1 MCPLN
6 SIMYKQFAFQPAE
19 FSSYLRARMSERME
33 DLNDHWNR
41 ARNSVEHD
49 SKSSNF
55 NVVQTFITQVSDVYF
70 DFYPEPFV
78 LPKEDSEK
86 YLQMRLRQIPI
97 NMFEYIFQQ
106 ANFEDRPLMWHTYLY
121 LTDTRH
127 ARVRNYFR
135 KDEYDVPVEDNVA
148 KNEIKKDHQKW
159 LYADKS
165 LMRNRGK
172 KEADSKWENY
182 LPKDAKVSLNQKES
196 PAKESIKESTRR
208 LNEIRANLYEEMA
221 FAHWVDKRIEYIK
234 TDKYFKTDKY
244 WVARKFNKHLYRG
257 TDFVQEAVQKY
268 NDFDK
273 NVLKED
279 VLQVAKMSK
288 GDRTLF
294 YEFVRDHRQTE
305 RLEKQRIEHKIL
317 PPVETDPSSFKKESK
332 QHFPG
337 TFLYNAVRGKFNYS
351 FDDAFQGKS
360 GIYADMK
367 KTDDVMWT
375 FLNINNQ
382 PNSKIFSKK
391 TIGKYQAAVDKA
403 WSSKKSTV
411 EVERWTI
418 KNKGYATFP
427 LAATL
432 NNLSTLDIQNGDKD
446 DFEYRAQFKR
456 FLYLNNTFAY
466 NTFYYIEKS
475 SILLKV
481 IMGYILGLPGDT
493 LKLITECDA
502 RIEYQDL
509 IVERTSTKSALT
521 NSDEEKQEE
530 KQEAQA
536 LADKIKEMTKET
548 NMVCETK
555 CTEKKKQQIKFKKI
569 SNTLWKCEDPKWPLQ
584 YLGAIDFH
592 KLESIYEFEAKE
604 DNFYDLYGTMFNE
617 YFHIDRKLRRIV
629 KGVTQETPDSIPLI
643 KYLVTLIDKV
653 KHNERGEKNDEWR
666 DEMKEKL
673 GDKKLGDKTSTKLA
687 NVWSVFSSFMKKKG
701 NFKLDAELEVLFR
714 KILHILFENN
724 IEKAKEIIKNLIYKK
739 FNYP

>member
-1 MCPLN
+1 MCPIN

-33 DLNDHWNR
+33 ELNDHWNR

-97 NMFEYIFQQ
+97 NMFEDIFQQ

-127 ARVRNYFR
+127 TRVINYYR
-135 KDEYDVPVEDNVA
+135 KDKYDVPVEDNAA
-148 KNEIKKDHQKW
+148 KNEIKKDTQKW

-172 KEADSKWENY
+172 KEADSNWENY
-182 LPKDAKVSLNQKES
+182 LPEDTKVSLNQKEA

-208 LNEIRANLYEEMA
+208 LDEIRANLYEEMA

-234 TDKYFKTDKY
+234 TDKYFKS
-244 WVARKFNKHLYRG
+244 KFNKHLYRG
-257 TDFVQEAVQKY
+257 TDVLQEAVQKY
-268 NDFDK
+268 NEFDK
-273 NVLKED
+273 DGED

-288 GDRTLF
+288 GDRILF
-294 YEFVRDHRQTE
+294 YQFVRDHRETE

-351 FDDAFQGKS
+351 FEEAFQGKS
-360 GIYADMK
+360 GIYDDMK

-375 FLNINNQ
+375 FLNINNES
-382 PNSKIFSKK
+382 NSKIFSKE
-391 TIGKYQAAVDKA
+391 TIVKYQAAVDNV
-403 WSSKKSTV
+403 WKKSTV
-411 EVERWTI
+411 EVERCTI
-418 KNKGYATFP
+418 QDKKYAMFP

-555 CTEKKKQQIKFKKI
+555 CTEKKKQQIKFNKI

-617 YFHIDRKLRRIV
+617 YVRIRKKVGKIV
-629 KGVTQETPDSIPLI
+629 KEVTQETPDSIPLI

-666 DEMKEKL
+666 DKMKEKL
-673 GDKKLGDKTSTKLA
+673 MKKTSTKLA

-724 IEKAKEIIKNLIYKK
+724 IEKAKEIIKHLIYKK

>member
-1 MCPLN
+1 
-6 SIMYKQFAFQPAE
+6 MYKQFAFQPAE

-33 DLNDHWNR
+33 YLNDHWNR

-78 LPKEDSEK
+78 LPTLKLKQTKKDSDK

-97 NMFEYIFQQ
+97 NMFEDIFQQ

-127 ARVRNYFR
+127 ARVRNYYR
-135 KDEYDVPVEDNVA
+135 KDEYDVPVDIDDA
-148 KNEIKKDHQKW
+148 KNEIKKDTIKW
-159 LYADKS
+159 KNADKS
-165 LMRNRGK
+165 LMR
-172 KEADSKWENY
+172 
-182 LPKDAKVSLNQKES
+182 QKEPKS
-196 PAKESIKESTRR
+196 SKKMNFASTVVKIMQRDEWEKGEWLKYDYLLKAVYQLPEVKNSSLEIYLDGVKKKAEEQITEEEYNSR
-208 LNEIRANLYEEMA
+208 AFSSNNLNVLPIDIIRQKVKKQKVKQKKIRTEAIGKYNEIVESFLQRELIADTE
-221 FAHWVDKRIEYIK
+221 K
-234 TDKYFKTDKY
+234 
-244 WVARKFNKHLYRG
+244 
-257 TDFVQEAVQKY
+257 
-268 NDFDK
+268 
-273 NVLKED
+273 VLF
-279 VLQVAKMSK
+279 Q
-288 GDRTLF
+288 
-294 YEFVRDHRQTE
+294 EFVKDQKDTAT
-305 RLEKQRIEHKIL
+305 LEGQRIQHRIL

-360 GIYADMK
+360 GIYHDMK

-375 FLNINNQ
+375 FLNINNES
-382 PNSKIFSKK
+382 NSKIFSKE
-391 TIGKYQAAVDKA
+391 TIGKYQAAVNDA
-403 WSSKKSTV
+403 WSKANGTV
-411 EVERWTI
+411 KVQRCTI
-418 KNKGYATFP
+418 EDKDKGTDKVQRCTIVDKGYAMFP

-446 DFEYRAQFKR
+446 DFEYRARFKR

-481 IMGYILGLPGDT
+481 IMGYILGLSNDT

-502 RIEYQDL
+502 RITFQDL
-509 IVERTSTKSALT
+509 IVERTSTKSVLT
-521 NSDEEKQEE
+521 NSDEEKEKE

-536 LADKIKEMTKET
+536 LADKIKEITKET
-548 NMVCETK
+548 NMACETK
-555 CTEKKKQQIKFKKI
+555 CTEKKKQIKFKKI

-604 DNFYDLYGTMFNE
+604 TKFNDLNKLVDLLYDHTAEIAEQLDLQTQGNGEDFSDASDKFEDKNNPDIITKYIDVNLIQLY
-617 YFHIDRKLRRIV
+617 L
-629 KGVTQETPDSIPLI
+629 
-643 KYLVTLIDKV
+643 KV
-653 KHNERGEKNDEWR
+653 
-666 DEMKEKL
+666 
-673 GDKKLGDKTSTKLA
+673 
-687 NVWSVFSSFMKKKG
+687 
-701 NFKLDAELEVLFR
+701 
-714 KILHILFENN
+714 I
-724 IEKAKEIIKNLIYKK
+724 KAKSK
-739 FNYP
+739 